1 MTACIYLDLSR
12 RLWRATDTMCDSQ
25 EGLAVHGFERDKNFF
40 LNARDQ
46 RRCGVDTGLPV
57 QDIGRVRDE
66 AVFPGG

>member
-1 MTACIYLDLSR
+1 
-12 RLWRATDTMCDSQ
+12 MCDSQ